1 MSRGKAFISEELLA
15 VKTKLT
21 EMFGIEYP
29 IVQSGMQ
36 WLAVPKLA
44 SAVCN
49 AGGIGTIN
57 VTCWPTLDEFADALD
72 EMNSL
77 TSKPYIVN
85 ISLAPTQRL
94 DTEEI
99 MKTIKLCGE
108 KHVAAIETS
117 AEDPRE
123 FIPAIKAAGIRHF
136 HKTPNYKVS
145 MSMERKGLD
154 GVIIAG
160 YEVGGH
166 SLADGVGTFVIARRC
181 AADMKIPVIAAGGIC
196 DGQGLAASLALG
208 ASGVAM
214 GTRFVCVDECPISDN
229 HKQWIIDHT
238 EKDTVLCQKAIGSML
253 RASKNNATLLAN
265 EIEERGIRSGKSVA
279 EILKEEM
286 PVISGQKTR
295 AAFMNGNVDS
305 SVFCAGMGMGLV
317 HDVVPVKVLL
327 DRMVREAEETIDA
340 VKSSF

>member
-1 MSRGKAFISEELLA
+1 M
-15 VKTKLT
+15 KTKLT

-36 WLAVPKLA
+36 WLAVPQLA
-44 SAVCN
+44 AAVCN

-77 TSKPYIVN
+77 TNKPYIVN

-94 DTEEI
+94 DNEEI
-99 MKTIKLCGE
+99 RKTIRLCGE

-123 FIPAIKAAGIRHF
+123 FIADIKSAGMRHF
-136 HKTPNYKVS
+136 HKCPNYKVS

-166 SLADGVGTFVIARRC
+166 PSADGVGTFVIARRRHRGRPRPRGC
-181 AADMKIPVIAAGGIC
+181 ARAR
-196 DGQGLAASLALG
+196 
-208 ASGVAM
+208 
-214 GTRFVCVDECPISDN
+214 RFRRCHGHP
-229 HKQWIIDHT
+229 
-238 EKDTVLCQKAIGSML
+238 L
-253 RASKNNATLLAN
+253 R
-265 EIEERGIRSGKSVA
+265 
-279 EILKEEM
+279 
-286 PVISGQKTR
+286 
-295 AAFMNGNVDS
+295 
-305 SVFCAGMGMGLV
+305 
-317 HDVVPVKVLL
+317 
-327 DRMVREAEETIDA
+327 VRR
-340 VKSSF
+340 

>member
-1 MSRGKAFISEELLA
+1 M
-15 VKTKLT
+15 KTKLT
-21 EMFGIEYP
+21 ELLGIEYP

-36 WLAVPKLA
+36 WLAVPQLA

-94 DTEEI
+94 DDEEI
-99 MKTIKLCGE
+99 RKTIKLCGE

-117 AEDPRE
+117 ADDPRE
-123 FIPAIKAAGIRHF
+123 FIADIKKAGMRHF
-136 HKTPNYKVS
+136 HKCPNYKVS

-166 SLADGVGTFVIARRC
+166 PSADGVGTFVIARRC
-181 AADMKIPVIAAGGIC
+181 AADMKIPVIAAGGIA
-196 DGQGLAASLALG
+196 DGHGLAAALALG

-214 GTRFVCVDECPISDN
+214 GTRFVCVDECPISKN
-229 HKQWIIDHT
+229 HQQWIIDHT
-238 EKDTVLCQKAIGSML
+238 EKDTVLAQRTIGSMM
-253 RASKNNATLLAN
+253 RVTKNNASLLAN
-265 EIEERGIRSGKSVA
+265 EIEERGLRMGYSA
-279 EILKEEM
+279 ERILKEQM
-286 PVISGQKTR
+286 PVITGQKTKKS
-295 AAFMNGNVDS
+295 FVDGNVDS
-305 SVFCAGMGMGLV
+305 AIFCTGMDMGLI
-317 HDVVPVKVLL
+317 HDVVPVKELL
-327 DRMVREAEETIDA
+327 DRMVKEAEEDINQ
-340 VKSSF
+340 VRSYF

>member
-1 MSRGKAFISEELLA
+1 M
-15 VKTKLT
+15 KTKLT

-36 WLAVPKLA
+36 WLAVPQLA
-44 SAVCN
+44 AAVCN

-77 TSKPYIVN
+77 TNKPYIVN

-94 DTEEI
+94 DNEEI
-99 MKTIKLCGE
+99 RKTIRLCGE

-123 FIPAIKAAGIRHF
+123 FIADIKSAGMRHF
-136 HKTPNYKVS
+136 HKCPNYKVS

-166 SLADGVGTFVIARRC
+166 PSADGVGTFVIARRC
-181 AADMKIPVIAAGGIC
+181 AADMKIPVIAAGGIA
-196 DGQGLAASLALG
+196 DGRGVAAAFMLG
-208 ASGVAM
+208 ACGVQM
-214 GTRFVCVDECPISDN
+214 GTRFLSAEECSIHPVYKERILKANDLCTMVTGKRLGHPVRSLRTNFARNYAKAEYGGMDDEALEALGSGA
-229 HKQWIIDHT
+229 
-238 EKDTVLCQKAIGSML
+238 LRKAVVEGDL
-253 RASKNNATLLAN
+253 
-265 EIEERGIRSGKSVA
+265 EEGCFLSGQVAAMVNKIQPAA
-279 EILKEEM
+279 EI
-286 PVISGQKTR
+286 
-295 AAFMNGNVDS
+295 
-305 SVFCAGMGMGLV
+305 
-317 HDVVPVKVLL
+317 
-327 DRMVREAEETIDA
+327 VREVIEGAEPVLKGATQW
-340 VKSSF
+340 VK

>member
-1 MSRGKAFISEELLA
+1 MIN
-15 VKTKLT
+15 TKLT
-21 EMFGIEYP
+21 RLLGIEYP

-36 WLAVPKLA
+36 WLAVPQLA
-44 SAVCN
+44 AAVCN

-94 DTEEI
+94 DDEEI
-99 MKTIKLCGE
+99 RKTIRLCGE

-123 FIPAIKAAGIRHF
+123 FIADIKSAGMRHF
-136 HKTPNYKVS
+136 HKCPNYKVS

-166 SLADGVGTFVIARRC
+166 PSADGVGTFVIARRC
-181 AADMKIPVIAAGGIC
+181 AADMNIPVIA
-196 DGQGLAASLALG
+196 DGHGFVVALALG

-214 GTRFVCVDECPISDN
+214 GTRFVCTDECPISDN
-229 HKQWIIDHT
+229 HRRWVIDHT
-238 EKDTVLCQKAIGSML
+238 EKDTVLCQKTIGSMM
-253 RASKNNATLLAN
+253 RVSKNNASLLAN
-265 EIEERGIRSGKSVA
+265 EIEDRGILTGKGA
-279 EILKEEM
+279 MDILKEQM
-286 PVISGQKTR
+286 PVITGQKTR
-295 AAFMNGNVDS
+295 KSFIDGNVDS
-305 SVFCAGMGMGLV
+305 AIFCAGMGMGLV
-317 HDVVPVKVLL
+317 HDVVPVKTLI
-327 DRMVREAEETIDA
+327 DRMVKEAEQTLDELKA
-340 VKSSF
+340 AF

>member
-1 MSRGKAFISEELLA
+1 M
-15 VKTKLT
+15 KTKLT
-21 EMFGIEYP
+21 ELLGIEYP

-36 WLAVPKLA
+36 WLAVPQLA

-94 DTEEI
+94 DDEEI
-99 MKTIKLCGE
+99 RKTIRLCGE

-117 AEDPRE
+117 ADDPRE
-123 FIPAIKAAGIRHF
+123 FIADIKGAGMRHF
-136 HKTPNYKVS
+136 HKCPNYKVS

-166 SLADGVGTFVIARRC
+166 PSADGVGTVVIARRC
-181 AADMKIPVIAAGGIC
+181 AADMKIPVIAAGGIA
-196 DGQGLAASLALG
+196 DGHGLAAALALG

-214 GTRFVCVDECPISDN
+214 GTRFVCVDECPISKN
-229 HKQWIIDHT
+229 HQQWIIDHT
-238 EKDTVLCQKAIGSML
+238 EKDTVLAQRTIGSMM
-253 RASKNNATLLAN
+253 RVTKNNASLLAN
-265 EIEERGIRSGKSVA
+265 EIEERGLRMGYSA
-279 EILKEEM
+279 ERILKEQM
-286 PVISGQKTR
+286 PVITGQKTKKS
-295 AAFMNGNVDS
+295 FVDGNVDS
-305 SVFCAGMGMGLV
+305 AIFCTGMDMGLI
-317 HDVVPVKVLL
+317 HDVVPVKELL
-327 DRMVREAEETIDA
+327 DRMVKEAEEDIAA
-340 VKSSF
+340 VKAMF